1 MTKKS
6 KHLEWYQNELMKD
19 KTDLDKEK
27 LDFINNIKK
36 LNKEDIIPPKPKKPT
51 LWQRMKK
58 VLMG

>member
-1 MTKKS
+1 
-6 KHLEWYQNELMKD
+6 MKD

-36 LNKEDIIPPKPKKPT
+36 LKKEDIIPPKPKKPT